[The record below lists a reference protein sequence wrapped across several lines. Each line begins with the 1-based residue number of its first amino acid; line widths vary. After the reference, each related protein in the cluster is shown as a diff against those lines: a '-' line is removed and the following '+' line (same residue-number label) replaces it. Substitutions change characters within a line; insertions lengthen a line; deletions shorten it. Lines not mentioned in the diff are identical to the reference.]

1 MIAILLHPA
10 AANPFAVAAPI
21 PGDIQCCILAFAQHY
36 ILTSAPSSR
45 DDSDTLVQSVHSA
58 VLPVLSCNVRKRPVK
73 YIISWGSWRKR
84 HGGSAR
90 GPTVGVAFP
99 PCSVGRL
106 LHSASISSHPNLL
119 SFSNL
124 SGVCVL
130 LIPDRIT
137 SSNALMLSQ
146 SSHAARG
153 ARRSSVGAKARV
165 CVHCGR
171 SFRRTEHLE
180 RHVRTR
186 NIYPPYGLLL
196 WLV

>member
-1 MIAILLHPA
+1 MIFSVVYSFLQPY
-10 AANPFAVAAPI
+10 V
-21 PGDIQCCILAFAQHY
+21 
-36 ILTSAPSSR
+36 LTSAPSSR
-45 DDSDTLVQSVHSA
+45 NDCDTLIQSVHGAACPVFDFMSGKGQSNTSP
-58 VLPVLSCNVRKRPVK
+58 VGGVGENVTVGLCPRPDCWSRFSPVLR
-73 YIISWGSWRKR
+73 
-84 HGGSAR
+84 
-90 GPTVGVAFP
+90 
-99 PCSVGRL
+99 RL

-124 SGVCVL
+124 SGVCDL

-137 SSNALMLSQ
+137 SSNALMLSH
-146 SSHAARG
+146 SSHAPRG

-186 NIYPPYGLLL
+186 NIYPPYGLSL
-196 WLV
+196 WLVWLYRKC